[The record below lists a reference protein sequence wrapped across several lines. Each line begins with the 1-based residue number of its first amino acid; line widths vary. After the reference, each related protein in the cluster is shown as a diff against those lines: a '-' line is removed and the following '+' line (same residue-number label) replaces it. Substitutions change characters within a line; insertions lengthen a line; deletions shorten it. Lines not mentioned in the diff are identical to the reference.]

1 MWSTPELGRFYIKPY
16 PVTSILDFKNIC
28 RNITIYQYLATNGVG
43 SRFSVNLVCGNGNIA
58 FHFNPRFDEG
68 RVVVCNTQQHGRW
81 GAEERAYNM
90 PFQPNIYFEM
100 IINVKSHCYQVSVN
114 GNHFLEYRHRL
125 PFHEV
130 QTLQI
135 NGDVSLNCISFAG
148 TNPPPPYTPPAYNVV
163 TATTVG
169 GMFAQPN
176 FVQPSFSTR
185 KKKTAQG
192 NSGITLSNP
201 AVPFHIAIPGNF
213 TQFRKI
219 TIVGN
224 VPFHSN
230 RFHVNLKNTMSG
242 NIALHI
248 NPRLKEGAIVR
259 NTFIHG
265 SWGSEERHLPAMPFS
280 PGQAFHMEITNLKN
294 NYQVT
299 VNGIAIFNYTHRIPS
314 GQVDHLE
321 IAGDVTLSCVQYYI
335 SICFHCV
342 FGGQKKVEN
351 HSVSSSKCYKMAF
364 SSPILHPSVP
374 FLQYFHAPLRGG
386 MSICI
391 IGQVLHSAKG
401 FVFTVNLLGEN
412 GDIVFHFNPRMN
424 ENEVVCNTKQNGG
437 WGKEERWPIP
447 FEAGATFMMII
458 DVMSDCYRVT
468 VNSKDFLKYVH
479 RIPFF
484 SARALEIKGDVNLQR
499 VSRTRS
505 KMSLPIAAA
514 WTNTEGLSDGK
525 RFLIQGFVRPY
536 TKRFAVNFL
545 CANGDIAFHFNPR
558 FDMLKPV
565 VVCNTQ
571 MKSEKQLW
579 EFWKSDEVFWG
590 EEEIASSM
598 PFKQNNSFEM
608 TVNLESGCYQVYV
621 NGNHFLEYKHRV
633 PLKEIQT
640 LEVKGDVSVNRFEF
654 SEIKAPPPYSPPDS
668 GDTTYN
674 KQEEKRAP
682 EAKST
687 K

>member
-1 MWSTPELGRFYIKPY
+1 MALQP
-16 PVTSILDFKNIC
+16 ILNPSVPFTGPIFGGLTEGKMIVIQGQV
-28 RNITIYQYLATNGVG
+28 RV
-43 SRFSVNLVCGNGNIA
+43 SVKRFSVNLVCGNGNIA

-135 NGDVSLNCISFAG
+135 SGDVSLNCISFAG

-176 FVQPSFSTR
+176 FVQPSFS
-185 KKKTAQG
+185 G

-248 NPRLKEGAIVR
+248 NPRLKEGAVVR

-265 SWGSEERHLPAMPFS
+265 SWGSEERHLLAMPFS

-299 VNGIAIFNYTHRIPS
+299 VNGIVIFNYTHRIPS

-321 IAGDVTLSCVQYYI
+321 IAGDVTLSCVQY
-335 SICFHCV
+335 
-342 FGGQKKVEN
+342 
-351 HSVSSSKCYKMAF
+351 
-364 SSPILHPSVP
+364 
-374 FLQYFHAPLRGG
+374 
-386 MSICI
+386 
-391 IGQVLHSAKG
+391 
-401 FVFTVNLLGEN
+401 
-412 GDIVFHFNPRMN
+412 
-424 ENEVVCNTKQNGG
+424 
-437 WGKEERWPIP
+437 
-447 FEAGATFMMII
+447 
-458 DVMSDCYRVT
+458 
-468 VNSKDFLKYVH
+468 
-479 RIPFF
+479 
-484 SARALEIKGDVNLQR
+484 
-499 VSRTRS
+499 
-505 KMSLPIAAA
+505 
-514 WTNTEGLSDGK
+514 
-525 RFLIQGFVRPY
+525 
-536 TKRFAVNFL
+536 
-545 CANGDIAFHFNPR
+545 
-558 FDMLKPV
+558 
-565 VVCNTQ
+565 
-571 MKSEKQLW
+571 
-579 EFWKSDEVFWG
+579 
-590 EEEIASSM
+590 
-598 PFKQNNSFEM
+598 
-608 TVNLESGCYQVYV
+608 
-621 NGNHFLEYKHRV
+621 
-633 PLKEIQT
+633 
-640 LEVKGDVSVNRFEF
+640 
-654 SEIKAPPPYSPPDS
+654 
-668 GDTTYN
+668 
-674 KQEEKRAP
+674 
-682 EAKST
+682 
-687 K
+687 